1 MFVILPSIGSAL
13 HRPLESVPVCLPY
26 SWSAGQPDESVELD
40 KKIRASSSMVAKRV
54 PKSDGV
60 INSRAV
66 MTHEVVGQITHKIEG
81 KEFGYPYWLIFDEAL
96 PQSRC
101 SSIAFRGM
109 AIAVVGN

>member
-1 MFVILPSIGSAL
+1 
-13 HRPLESVPVCLPY
+13 
-26 SWSAGQPDESVELD
+26 
-40 KKIRASSSMVAKRV
+40 MVAKRV

-60 INSRAV
+60 INSRE
-66 MTHEVVGQITHKIEG
+66 HEVVGQITHKIEG